1 MGTTY
6 CALFIFMTQDIVP
19 AVVKDTPLKRLCQM
33 LTAPG
38 LICSITDLFIVF
50 HAVIAHQLCLEGS
63 LLFTGDSEMRLNAGF
78 RFVANVPINVSGL
91 MK

>member
-1 MGTTY
+1 MDTAY

-38 LICSITDLFIVF
+38 LFCLIIVLFYIF
-50 HAVIAHQLCLEGS
+50 HAVIVHHMYLEGS
-63 LLFTGDSEMRLNAGF
+63 PYFTGDPEMRLDTGF
-78 RFVANVPINVSGL
+78 RFVANVPINLSGL

>member
-1 MGTTY
+1 MDTAY

-38 LICSITDLFIVF
+38 LICSIIDLIVVF
-50 HAVIAHQLCLEGS
+50 QAVIVHQMYLGGS
-63 LLFTGDSEMRLNAGF
+63 LLFTGDAEMRLDTGF
-78 RFVANVPINVSGL
+78 RFVANIPINLSGL